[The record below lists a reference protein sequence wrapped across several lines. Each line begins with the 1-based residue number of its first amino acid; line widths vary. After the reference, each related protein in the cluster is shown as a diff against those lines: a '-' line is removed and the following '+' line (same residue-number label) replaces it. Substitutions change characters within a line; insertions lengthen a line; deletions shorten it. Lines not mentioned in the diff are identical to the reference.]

1 MRLSHLSQ
9 PASTACGRREEDT
22 RQYLG
27 AIEPAVCRWGD
38 RFRSRHTAS
47 PWDSNDT
54 SSTAWLVHVA
64 QSDDTQIVYMCPAG
78 IELSQW
84 PNNLSSL
91 GIVYFCNRSETKGG
105 EAMLK
110 VLG

>member
-1 MRLSHLSQ
+1 
-9 PASTACGRREEDT
+9 
-22 RQYLG
+22 
-27 AIEPAVCRWGD
+27 
-38 RFRSRHTAS
+38 
-47 PWDSNDT
+47 
-54 SSTAWLVHVA
+54 
-64 QSDDTQIVYMCPAG
+64 MCPAG